1 MPPSYTASDV
11 EDHDPCFLRRVH
23 SCRRVPG
30 VQIGVFARMPDWGL
44 GCAKLPPM
52 PLTRSRLLL
61 PARRDVP
68 KHLVFDPTREP
79 GRRSR
84 YCFVRPEPASAAS

>member
-11 EDHDPCFLRRVH
+11 EDHDPRFFRSRAAV
-23 SCRRVPG
+23 CRGYRTVTSREC
-30 VQIGVFARMPDWGL
+30 QNWGL

-79 GRRSR
+79 GRRSCH
-84 YCFVRPEPASAAS
+84 CFFRPKPASAAS